1 MKNAPP
7 KIATTTGLV
16 IITIGMIVLFL
27 CGENVAVWSMIAVQ
41 ALFGLGIAIFV
52 TPNSTAIMNSV
63 TAAEYGM
70 ASGTLSTTRMLGMA
84 ISIGI
89 VNILKN
95 VFLSGDAAGYSSAFL
110 QMLDGV
116 VIASIVVLVV
126 AIILSWTAGNGKSA

>member
-1 MKNAPP
+1 
-7 KIATTTGLV
+7 
-16 IITIGMIVLFL
+16 
-27 CGENVAVWSMIAVQ
+27 
-41 ALFGLGIAIFV
+41 
-52 TPNSTAIMNSV
+52 MNSV

-126 AIILSWTAGNGKSA
+126 AIILSWTAGNGKSFDFVITVRKGANSNGWL

>member
-1 MKNAPP
+1 
-7 KIATTTGLV
+7 
-16 IITIGMIVLFL
+16 
-27 CGENVAVWSMIAVQ
+27 
-41 ALFGLGIAIFV
+41 
-52 TPNSTAIMNSV
+52 MNSV

>member
-1 MKNAPP
+1 MH
-7 KIATTTGLV
+7 
-16 IITIGMIVLFL
+16 
-27 CGENVAVWSMIAVQ
+27 
-41 ALFGLGIAIFV
+41 
-52 TPNSTAIMNSV
+52 STAIMNSV

-116 VIASIVVLVV
+116 VIASIIVLVV